1 MKMLLTFLLCLS
13 TQVAQASDWAT
24 WPTVG
29 SATLRWGPF
38 DIYFSVLRTP
48 TGRYEN
54 GEWPQALS
62 INYQRNITTE
72 ALVSATQEQWQA
84 MKISVPVVQ
93 QQHWLKQIAT
103 IWPAVT
109 SGSQLTFVGY
119 DTGGRFYYRA
129 PSNPHIKPIGDRFDR
144 AFRDAFLA
152 IWLSPA
158 TQYPTL
164 RQQLTG
170 GTQ

>member
-1 MKMLLTFLLCLS
+1 MKLLLTLFLCLS
-13 TQVAQASDWAT
+13 SIAAQAGDWAT
-24 WPTVG
+24 WPTIG

-48 TGRYEN
+48 TGRYED

-62 INYQRNITTE
+62 INYQRSITIE
-72 ALVSATQEQWQA
+72 ELVNATQEQWQA
-84 MKISVPVVQ
+84 MDISVPAAQ
-93 QQHWLKQIAT
+93 QQRWLKQIAT

-109 SGSQLTFVGY
+109 SGSQLTFVGD
-119 DTGGRFYYRA
+119 DTGGQFYYRS
-129 PSNPHIKPIGDRFDR
+129 PSNPHIRPIGGRFDH

-164 RQQLTG
+164 RQQLIG
-170 GTQ
+170 GI

>member
-1 MKMLLTFLLCLS
+1 MKILLTLLLCLNS
-13 TQVAQASDWAT
+13 LAVQASEWAA

-48 TGRYEN
+48 DGRYQAGN
-54 GEWPQALS
+54 WPQALS
-62 INYQRNITTE
+62 INYQRNISAE
-72 ALVSATQEQWQA
+72 DLVKATQEQWQA
-84 MKISVPVVQ
+84 MNIPVPAAQ
-93 QQHWLKQIAT
+93 QRVWLEQMSA
-103 IWPAVT
+103 IWPSVQP
-109 SGSQLTFVGY
+109 GSQLTFVG
-119 DTGGRFYYRA
+119 DDNGGLFYYR
-129 PSNPHIKPIGDRFDR
+129 PQPNHPVQPIGERLDS

-158 TQYPTL
+158 TQYPAL

-170 GTQ
+170 AS